1 MIRHLLLLLL
11 LASGYLNAQQ
21 IASAVTDGTT
31 TYDKQTLPSMS
42 IQLDA
47 PVEVVYDIWDDF
59 WDERYDIDIDRTD
72 KDGDNIAYLAEQ
84 VALRSLGDKNLDVY
98 SSVGGNEQ
106 RTTVNLSLAYA
117 SNDVI
122 TRTNHQGDYRTASA
136 ILEEFR
142 TYFYQ
147 RYFDE
152 QLTQT
157 RDELADLR
165 DDSQD
170 ASKDAEKAREKIEKY
185 EEKIEKY
192 RRKIEEEREEVG
204 DELQTAEEKSRRVRE
219 LEAQLQ
225 QLERTR
231 KRYVG

>member
-1 MIRHLLLLLL
+1 MIRPTLLLLFIT
-11 LASGYLNAQQ
+11 SGFAAAQQ
-21 IASAVTDGTT
+21 TATVTDGTT
-31 TYDKQTLPSMS
+31 TYDKKTLPSMS

-84 VALRSLGDKNLDVY
+84 VPLRSLGDKNLDVY
-98 SSVGGNEQ
+98 SSVDGDEQ
-106 RTTVNLSLAYA
+106 RSMVNLSLAYA
-117 SNDVI
+117 ENDVI
-122 TRTNHQGDYRTASA
+122 TRTNHQADYGTASA
-136 ILEEFR
+136 ILDEFR

-152 QLTQT
+152 QLSDT

-170 ASKDAEKAREKIEKY
+170 ASEDAEKARKKIAKY
-185 EEKIEKY
+185 EDKIEKY
-192 RRKIEEEREEVG
+192 RRKIEDTREEVG
-204 DELQTAEEKSRRVRE
+204 DELQTAEEKSERVRA

-225 QLERTR
+225 DLERAR
-231 KRYVG
+231 KQYLG

>member
-1 MIRHLLLLLL
+1 MIRLILPALILI
-11 LASGYLNAQQ
+11 SGVVAAQQ
-21 IASAVTDGTT
+21 SATVTDGTT
-31 TYDKQTLPSMS
+31 TYDKKTLPSMS

-47 PVEVVYDIWDDF
+47 PVDLVYDIWDDF

-84 VALRSLGDKNLDVY
+84 VPLRSLGDKNLDVY

-106 RTTVNLSLAYA
+106 RSTVNLSLAYA
-117 SNDVI
+117 ENDVI
-122 TRTNHQGDYRTASA
+122 TRTNHGGDYRTASA

-152 QLTQT
+152 QLTDT

-170 ASKDAEKAREKIEKY
+170 ASEDADKARKKIAKY
-185 EEKIEKY
+185 EDKIEKY
-192 RRKIEEEREEVG
+192 RRKIEDTREDVG
-204 DELQTAEEKSRRVRE
+204 DELQTAEEKSERVRILEAKLQE
-219 LEAQLQ
+219 LERA
-225 QLERTR
+225 R
-231 KRYVG
+231 KQYLG

>member
-1 MIRHLLLLLL
+1 MRLIFPLILLSSA
-11 LASGYLNAQQ
+11 LATAQQ
-21 IASAVTDGTT
+21 AATVTDGTT
-31 TYDKQTLPSMS
+31 TYDKKTLPSMS

-47 PVEVVYDIWDDF
+47 PVEMVYDIWDDF
-59 WDERYDIDIDRTD
+59 WDERYDIDIDRSD

-84 VALRSLGDKNLDVY
+84 VPLRSLGDKNLDVY

-106 RTTVNLSLAYA
+106 RATVHLSLAYA
-117 SNDVI
+117 ENDVI

-136 ILEEFR
+136 FLDEFR

-152 QLTQT
+152 QLANK

-170 ASKDAEKAREKIEKY
+170 ASEDADKARKKIAKY
-185 EEKIEKY
+185 EDKIEKY
-192 RRKIEEEREEVG
+192 RRKIEDTREEVG
-204 DELQTAEEKSRRVRE
+204 DELQTAEEKSERVRA

-225 QLERTR
+225 DLERAR
-231 KRYVG
+231 KQYLG

>member
-1 MIRHLLLLLL
+1 MIRLTLSLLILCSSLV
-11 LASGYLNAQQ
+11 SAQQ
-21 IASAVTDGTT
+21 AATITDGTT
-31 TYDKQTLPSMS
+31 TYDKMTLPSMS

-47 PVEVVYDIWDDF
+47 PVDVVYDIWDDF

-84 VALRSLGDKNLDVY
+84 VPVRSLGDKNLDVY

-117 SNDVI
+117 ENDVI
-122 TRTNHQGDYRTASA
+122 TRTNHEGDYQTASA
-136 ILEEFR
+136 ILQEFR

-152 QLTQT
+152 KLTDT

-170 ASKDAEKAREKIEKY
+170 ASKDAEKARKKIEKY
-185 EEKIEKY
+185 EDKIDKY
-192 RRKIEEEREEVG
+192 QRKIEDARENVG
-204 DELQTAEEKSRRVRE
+204 DELQTAEEKSERVRQLE
-219 LEAQLQ
+219 LQLQ
-225 QLERTR
+225 ELERTR
-231 KRYVG
+231 KQYLG